1 MHEAFREES
10 QGDLTPWVRLIQLGL
25 AGEVI
30 LLGKLWAVM
39 SLAICYHTHLPNT
52 VHLQKILPSY
62 FQTWF

>member
-52 VHLQKILPSY
+52 VHLQ
-62 FQTWF
+62 